1 MIPNF
6 DDAPVKFTE
15 FIQANK
21 DIFDELITPLNIS
34 NGTPAASPESV
45 PQDAKGQPLPIN
57 QLKGTPPT
65 EECSVSNVHRFK
77 KKGLLD
83 VQRCNRNYIYQGYSF
98 FINFNLSDDAD
109 VYNLIEE
116 LDEFNTGGKGEIKIQ
131 KLINAFN
138 EWLHNSKVKQEFK
151 TKFNKKFK
159 QELSNKLE
167 EFKEKGEPMRRTQ
180 ERTSLLQEE
189 IFGAPYVPE
198 NRTDSV
204 IGKKYRTLKED
215 FNRRNLGGN
224 LGGKK
229 KNKTKKCRKS
239 RRYMRSKK

>member
-21 DIFDELITPLNIS
+21 DIFDELI
-34 NGTPAASPESV
+34 
-45 PQDAKGQPLPIN
+45 
-57 QLKGTPPT
+57 
-65 EECSVSNVHRFK
+65 K
-77 KKGLLD
+77 KKSLTDGF
-83 VQRCNRNYIYQGYSF
+83 NRNYIHQGYSF

-109 VYNLIEE
+109 VYSLIED

-131 KLINAFN
+131 ELINAVN
-138 EWLHNSKVKQEFK
+138 GWLNNSKVKQEFK
-151 TKFNKKFK
+151 NEFNKKFK

-204 IGKKYRTLKED
+204 IGKKYRTLNED
-215 FNRRNLGGN
+215 FNRRNLGEN
-224 LGGKK
+224 LGGKKKNKTK

>member
-21 DIFDELITPLNIS
+21 DIFDELI
-34 NGTPAASPESV
+34 
-45 PQDAKGQPLPIN
+45 
-57 QLKGTPPT
+57 
-65 EECSVSNVHRFK
+65 K
-77 KKGLLD
+77 KKNLTDGF
-83 VQRCNRNYIYQGYSF
+83 NRNYIHQGYSF

-109 VYNLIEE
+109 VYSLIED

-131 KLINAFN
+131 KLINAVN
-138 EWLHNSKVKQEFK
+138 DWLNNSKVKQEFK
-151 TKFNKKFK
+151 NEFNKKFK

-204 IGKKYRTLKED
+204 IGKKYRTLNED
-215 FNRRNLGGN
+215 FNRRNLGENLGEN
-224 LGGKK
+224 LGGKKKNKTK

>member
-21 DIFDELITPLNIS
+21 DIFDELI
-34 NGTPAASPESV
+34 
-45 PQDAKGQPLPIN
+45 
-57 QLKGTPPT
+57 
-65 EECSVSNVHRFK
+65 K
-77 KKGLLD
+77 KRSLTDGF
-83 VQRCNRNYIYQGYSF
+83 NRNYIHQGYSF

-109 VYNLIEE
+109 VYSLIEE

-138 EWLHNSKVKQEFK
+138 DWLNNGKVKQEFK
-151 TKFNKKFK
+151 TEFNKKFK

-204 IGKKYRTLKED
+204 IGKKYRTLNED
-215 FNRRNLGGN
+215 FNRRNLGEN
-224 LGGKK
+224 LGGKKKNKTK

>member
-21 DIFDELITPLNIS
+21 DIFDELI
-34 NGTPAASPESV
+34 
-45 PQDAKGQPLPIN
+45 
-57 QLKGTPPT
+57 
-65 EECSVSNVHRFK
+65 K
-77 KKGLLD
+77 KKNLTDG
-83 VQRCNRNYIYQGYSF
+83 CNRNYIHQGYSF

-109 VYNLIEE
+109 VYSLIED

-131 KLINAFN
+131 ELINAVN
-138 EWLHNSKVKQEFK
+138 GWLNNSKVKQEFK
-151 TKFNKKFK
+151 NEFNKKFK

-204 IGKKYRTLKED
+204 IGKKYRTLNED
-215 FNRRNLGGN
+215 FNRRNLGEN
-224 LGGKK
+224 LGGKKKNKTK